1 MKAGTGRSAGRGTG
15 VRILGLDPGT
25 RATGYGVIE
34 KRENRFFFVTC
45 GVIRTSAKT
54 PLPDRLREIHAGVT
68 EVIKEYGPSQ
78 AAVEDIFT
86 AVNPRS
92 ALKLGHARGV
102 IILAAME
109 HDLPVHEY
117 SPRSVKQSVTGYGQ
131 APKEQIQHMVRI
143 LLNLSAAPS
152 HDAADALAIALC
164 HANHYDNL
172 HL

>member
-1 MKAGTGRSAGRGTG
+1 MNPARDASKKNPS

-34 KRENRFFFVTC
+34 KKANTLFFVTC
-45 GVIRTSAKT
+45 GVIRTSAQT
-54 PLPDRLREIHAGVT
+54 PLPERLKEIHAGVR
-68 EVIKEYGPSQ
+68 EVIDSYRPSH

-109 HDLPVHEY
+109 CGLEVHEY
-117 SPRSVKQSVTGYGQ
+117 APRVVKQSVAGYGQ

-143 LLNLSAAPS
+143 LLSLSATPS
-152 HDAADALAIALC
+152 HDAADALAVALC
-164 HANHYDNL
+164 HASHYDNL
-172 HL
+172 RL